1 MTDEEQIESQRQELE
16 QEVPPTPTGADYAPS
31 VAARLEL
38 AQRAGGIVIPIVT
51 TIFAFLMAMIVVAAT
66 GHNPFTAFKG
76 IFNGTGLNWSFPWV
90 LGDARDEAAFNLQQT
105 LILTATLILTGLA
118 VSFAFKCGLFN
129 IGGNGQYIVG
139 ALMATWVGSSWAG
152 MASGLHIFLAITLAA
167 LAGALWAGI
176 AGFLKAT
183 VGAHEVITTIMLN
196 LIASYVA
203 QALVGREGQLQNT
216 IDTSVPV
223 SSDVVEG
230 ARLPVF
236 WGDPV
241 LQGLHVGFFVAIA
254 MPVVFWLILNRTTL
268 GYEVRATGFNP
279 DAARYGGVNV
289 RRSYFMAMAISG
301 SFAGLAGAIDI
312 LGWQFRLGVLDI
324 QNVTVGFIG
333 IAVALLGRNSA
344 VGVALAAL
352 LFGALT
358 QGTSTRNPAIADIFD
373 PRLAGNLSTIIQAL
387 VLLFVGTDLLFLY
400 LWQLRKKTGGW
411 RTALPFPP
419 SPLRGSTKL
428 PAPPSE
434 TRP

>member
-1 MTDEEQIESQRQELE
+1 LTEEEQVESQRVEAEQEL
-16 QEVPPTPTGADYAPS
+16 PPQVGGGDYAPS

-38 AQRAGGIVIPIVT
+38 LQRAGGIVMPIVT
-51 TIFAFLMAMIVVAAT
+51 TAFAFLMAMIVVAAT

-76 IFNGTGLNWSFPWV
+76 IFNGTGLNWFFPWV
-90 LGDARDEAAFNLQQT
+90 LGEDRANAAYNLQQT
-105 LILTATLILTGLA
+105 LLVTGTLILTGLA

-129 IGGNGQYIVG
+129 IGGQGQYIAG
-139 ALMATWVGSSWAG
+139 ALVSTWVGASWVH
-152 MASGLHIFLAITLAA
+152 MASAPHIFLAITLAA
-167 LAGALWAGI
+167 LAGAALAGI

-203 QALVGREGQLQNT
+203 QALVGRGGQLQN
-216 IDTSVPV
+216 SVDP
-223 SSDVVEG
+223 SNPISNNIADK
-230 ARLPVF
+230 AHLPVF

-241 LQGLHVGFFVAIA
+241 LQGLDVGFFIALA

-279 DAARYGGVNV
+279 EAARYGGVNV
-289 RRSYFMAMAISG
+289 RRSYVLAMAISG
-301 SFAGLAGAIDI
+301 FFAGLAGAVDI
-312 LGWQFRLGVLDI
+312 LGWKFNLGVLDI
-324 QNVTVGFIG
+324 QVATVGFIG

-344 VGVALAAL
+344 IGVPLAAL

-400 LWQLRKKTGGW
+400 LWQLRRKVRRSARRPLPTAGGE
-411 RTALPFPP
+411 
-419 SPLRGSTKL
+419 
-428 PAPPSE
+428 PA
-434 TRP
+434 